1 MRHTYLLVALCT
13 SSVLCIS
20 AQTPSPQPASQPST
34 DHAHKGPTL
43 IPRTHEERERQ
54 YQAYHRIILNVRVA
68 DTSDKAVAGLSPD
81 DFTLLDNQQPQKVNT
96 LRAVSGSSPSAPT
109 HVMLMLDEI
118 NNSSKMIE
126 DDRKGIQKFLR
137 QSHGPLT
144 YPISI
149 GMLTGD
155 GILSVPP
162 SRDPEILVGE
172 LKTFSGRHHKFDC
185 SDEAP
190 VDQMFLGVVMPSA
203 PLTDLSLHAL
213 SCLNQRFQRSVSALQ
228 DFARHEVNVPG
239 RLILVWIGTGWPIL
253 SNSKFNPD
261 NLSLKR
267 NFFYYLVELSNSL
280 REAQITLDSVS
291 PNNFFRAAD
300 VRGDH
305 DNAFFN
311 GVPSE
316 QEVTAGSLALQA
328 LAHQSGGLNLEGSK
342 DVAADIAI
350 CINDVEAYYVLSF
363 DSASA
368 TKPIGEY
375 HPLEVKVDKPGLT
388 VRTNT
393 LYYAQP

>member
-1 MRHTYLLVALCT
+1 MRHTCLLVALYT
-13 SSVLCIS
+13 SFVVCSS
-20 AQTPSPQPASQPST
+20 GQTPSPQSVSQPTT
-34 DHAHKGPTL
+34 DHAHQGPTL
-43 IPRTHEERERQ
+43 IPRSHEDRERQ
-54 YQAYHRIILNVRVA
+54 YQANHRIILNVRVA
-68 DTSDKAVAGLSPD
+68 DTSGKPVAGLAPGE
-81 DFTLLDNQQPQKVNT
+81 FTLLDNQQPKKMT
-96 LRAVSGSSPSAPT
+96 SLRGVSGSSPSAPT
-109 HVMLMLDEI
+109 HVMLMLDEV
-118 NNSSKMIE
+118 NNSSKMLE
-126 DDRKGIQKFLR
+126 DDRKGIEKFLR
-137 QSHGPLT
+137 QSPPPLT

-149 GMLTGD
+149 GLLTGN
-155 GILSVPP
+155 GILSVPY
-162 SRDPEILVGE
+162 SRDRDALIRE
-172 LKTFSGRHHKFDC
+172 LKTLTTGHHKFNC
-185 SDEAP
+185 SDE
-190 VDQMFLGVVMPSA
+190 VSIDQTFVGVWMPSA
-203 PLTDLSLHAL
+203 PSSDLSTHAL

-228 DFARHEVNVPG
+228 DLAHHEVNVPG

-253 SNSKFNPD
+253 SSPKFRPD
-261 NLSLKR
+261 TLTLKR
-267 NFFYYLVELSNSL
+267 NYFHYLVELSTSL
-280 REAQITLDSVS
+280 REAQITLDAVS

-300 VRGDH
+300 VRDDH
-305 DNAFFN
+305 DNAFFS

-316 QEVTAGSLALQA
+316 QDVTAASLALQA